1 MVCAGCDDAT
11 RNAVQVRPPEVKPV
25 VEQTAPTHAK
35 LTGLPLNTNPAS
47 LVQLQPAPPLA
58 SDLLLSYAM
67 WAFNAGQQDYRAG
80 HLTKARQE
88 FDLAIDSILGS
99 GVDINSDPRF
109 LAAYQRIVETVSSE
123 EFAAFREGDGFSEQK
138 AESAPI
144 DAIPEIGVAEPGTFD
159 PKLAASAAVELAA
172 VQHDFPLTANE
183 YVLAYLNFFRTPR
196 GRAIVETGLRRAGRY
211 RSMIE
216 RVMDEE
222 GLPHDLIY
230 LAQAE
235 SAFQPTAVSR
245 AQAVG
250 LWQFIAGRGHEYGL
264 QRSWWV
270 DERQD
275 PEKAT
280 RAAAHHLHDLYN
292 MFGDWYLAMA
302 AYNSGP
308 GNVQKAI
315 ERTGY
320 ADFWELYKRNV
331 LPKETRN
338 YVPIILAM
346 TLIAKDPARYGISVT
361 PEPFLISDRVKPGQP
376 IDLRLV
382 AETIDV
388 DVQTIRAL
396 NPSLLRTVTPN
407 DRSFQLNLPAGTAD
421 RFMAEIVDIPAADW
435 VSWRRH
441 RVAEGESL
449 MQIAKTFRVTP
460 AAIVAASPSPAELS
474 TRTGMIRAP

>member
-1 MVCAGCDDAT
+1 MWLAALCVLVCAGCDDT
-11 RNAVQVRPPEVKPV
+11 SRNVVQARPPEIRPA
-25 VEQTAPTHAK
+25 VEQQQAAAPKPK
-35 LTGLPLNTNPAS
+35 LTGLPLNTNPAAQ
-47 LVQLQPAPPLA
+47 VQLQPPAKLD

-67 WAFNAGQQDYRAG
+67 WAFDAGQLDYRAG

-88 FDLAIDSILGS
+88 FDLAIDSLLGS
-99 GVDINSDPRF
+99 GIDLNSNPRF
-109 LAAYQRIVETVSSE
+109 LAAYQRIIDTVSSE

-138 AESAPI
+138 AEPAPI
-144 DAIPEIGVAEPGTFD
+144 DAIPEIGVATPGTMD

-183 YVLAYLNFFRTPR
+183 YVLAYLNFFHTPR
-196 GRAIVETGLRRAGRY
+196 GRAIVETGLRRAGKY

-216 RVMDEE
+216 RVLDDE

-250 LWQFIAGRGHEYGL
+250 LWQFVSGRGREYGL

-331 LPKETRN
+331 LPKETMCQLFWR
-338 YVPIILAM
+338 
-346 TLIAKDPARYGISVT
+346 
-361 PEPFLISDRVKPGQP
+361 
-376 IDLRLV
+376 
-382 AETIDV
+382 
-388 DVQTIRAL
+388 
-396 NPSLLRTVTPN
+396 SL
-407 DRSFQLNLPAGTAD
+407 
-421 RFMAEIVDIPAADW
+421 
-435 VSWRRH
+435 
-441 RVAEGESL
+441 
-449 MQIAKTFRVTP
+449 
-460 AAIVAASPSPAELS
+460 
-474 TRTGMIRAP
+474 